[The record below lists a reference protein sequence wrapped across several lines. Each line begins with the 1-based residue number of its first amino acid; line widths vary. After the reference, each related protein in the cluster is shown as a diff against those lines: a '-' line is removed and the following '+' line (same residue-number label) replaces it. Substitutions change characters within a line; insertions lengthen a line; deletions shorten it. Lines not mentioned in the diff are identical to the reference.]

1 MATQIELLK
10 SIVSEAV
17 EEIVI
22 KHNKMLKESI
32 MAELKKSN
40 QLLIEQQVRARKE
53 SNLNPYSNNSNANPY
68 EAKPVEEVLRE
79 NLTGNFGDLM
89 SAWTSLNPT
98 KKLSDYDCH

>member
-32 MAELKKSN
+32 MSELKKSN
-40 QLLIEQQVRARKE
+40 QLLVEQQVRARKE
-53 SNLNPYSNNSNANPY
+53 SNINPYTSNQKSNPY
-68 EAKPVEEVLRE
+68 ESKPVEEVFKE